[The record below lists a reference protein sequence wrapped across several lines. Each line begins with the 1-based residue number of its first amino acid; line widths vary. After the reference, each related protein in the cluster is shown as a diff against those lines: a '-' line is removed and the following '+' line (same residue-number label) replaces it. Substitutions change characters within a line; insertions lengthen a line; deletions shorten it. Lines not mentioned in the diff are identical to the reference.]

1 MKKRY
6 FVATFLTLVLYNV
19 FLIHRDKQLF
29 DSYDDIRNKTSIST
43 ATN

>member
-6 FVATFLTLVLYNV
+6 FVAGLLTLVLYNV

-29 DSYDDIRNKTSIST
+29 DSYDDTRNETPVST
-43 ATN
+43 AAN